1 VLKQII
7 IRGRTYTL
15 RADDGDDIELVAA
28 DVDRRMR
35 EMASRSVAFDDY
47 TVALLTAMNLA
58 SEVRALRRR
67 LVERLEDLDHRVA
80 GVEALLEAAVGES
93 ERDIEEV

>member
-1 VLKQII
+1 MLKQII

-15 RADDGDDIELVAA
+15 RADDGADIEIVAA

-35 EMASRSVAFDDY
+35 ELASRSPAFDDY

-58 SEVRALRRR
+58 SELRALRVR
-67 LVERLEDLDHRVA
+67 LQERLGELDRRA
-80 GVEALLEAAVGES
+80 AAVEAILEAAVGSES
-93 ERDIEEV
+93 TPEG

>member
-1 VLKQII
+1 MLKQII

-15 RADDGDDIELVAA
+15 RADDGADIELVAA

-35 EMASRSVAFDDY
+35 EMASRSPAFDEY

-58 SEVRALRRR
+58 SEMRALRVR
-67 LVERLEDLDHRVA
+67 LHERLGDLDRRA
-80 GVEALLEAAVGES
+80 AAVEAVLEAAVGGPETGL
-93 ERDIEEV
+93 EG